1 MVQPRSSFIDAKGD
15 IGMNDSK
22 TKASKTEATES
33 EQNKK
38 QAYVRPTIRSQE
50 AYEKL
55 ALISCQIGGSQ
66 GPPFGSC
73 TFS

>member
-1 MVQPRSSFIDAKGD
+1 
-15 IGMNDSK
+15 MNDSK
-22 TKASKTEATES
+22 PKASKNEAMKNEAP
-33 EQNKK
+33 QKK
-38 QAYVRPTIRSQE
+38 AYVRPTVRSQE

-66 GPPFGSC
+66 GPPFGAC

>member
-1 MVQPRSSFIDAKGD
+1 
-15 IGMNDSK
+15 MNDPKHQVSK
-22 TKASKTEATES
+22 QEATKNDLA
-33 EQNKK
+33 QK
-38 QAYVRPTIRSQE
+38 QVYVRPTIRSQE

-66 GPPFGSC
+66 GPPFGAC

>member
-1 MVQPRSSFIDAKGD
+1 MKEPEI
-15 IGMNDSK
+15 
-22 TKASKTEATES
+22 KASTSKVEEKEAG
-33 EQNKK
+33 KK

-66 GPPFGSC
+66 GPPFGAC

>member
-1 MVQPRSSFIDAKGD
+1 
-15 IGMNDSK
+15 MNDPKHQVSEK
-22 TKASKTEATES
+22 ETK
-33 EQNKK
+33 NKVPQK
-38 QAYVRPTIRSQE
+38 KAYVRPTIRSQE

-66 GPPFGSC
+66 GPPFGAC